1 MKRLFVRRLRSE
13 NAQAYRAVLVEG
25 LILHPDR
32 FVEDYRAEVARPL
45 TDIEADLE
53 QNGIFGAW
61 VDEKLVG
68 IAGYSRL
75 RSPKRQHCGR
85 VRALYVKERFRKNG
99 IASRLL
105 GDLFRHAATH
115 IDQLEAEITTRC
127 EGAVRLFKGEGF
139 RICGLS
145 RGALRVDEEELD
157 VWTMIRWFLKR
168 ISPFILNE
176 GVKPGHGLVDLKH
189 VSQLKVCHQLRRRNN
204 HEAT

>member
-1 MKRLFVRRLRSE
+1 MKRPLVRRLRSE

-32 FVEDYRAEVARPL
+32 FVEDNRPEVARHL

-53 QNGIFGAW
+53 QNGMFGAW
-61 VDEKLVG
+61 LDEKLVG

-85 VRALYVKERFRKNG
+85 VRSLYVKERCRKNG
-99 IASRLL
+99 IAGKLL
-105 GDLFRHAATH
+105 GDVFRHATTH
-115 IDQLEAEITTRC
+115 IDQLEAEMTTRC
-127 EGAVRLFKGEGF
+127 ESAVRLFKGEGF

-157 VWTMIRWFLKR
+157 VWTMIRWFR
-168 ISPFILNE
+168 
-176 GVKPGHGLVDLKH
+176 
-189 VSQLKVCHQLRRRNN
+189 
-204 HEAT
+204 

>member
-1 MKRLFVRRLRSE
+1 MKRLLVRRLRSE

-45 TDIEADLE
+45 TDIKADLE
-53 QNGIFGAW
+53 QNGMFGAW

-85 VRALYVKERFRKNG
+85 VRTLYVKERFRKNG
-99 IASRLL
+99 IAGKLL
-105 GDLFRHAATH
+105 GNVFRHAATH
-115 IDQLEAEITTRC
+115 IDQLEAEMTTGC
-127 EGAVRLFKGEGF
+127 EGAVRLFKGAGF

-145 RGALRVDEEELD
+145 RGALRVDKEELD
-157 VWTMIRWFLKR
+157 LWTMIRRFR
-168 ISPFILNE
+168 
-176 GVKPGHGLVDLKH
+176 
-189 VSQLKVCHQLRRRNN
+189 
-204 HEAT
+204 